1 MIEDEKPV
9 SEEPQDIVIDTSETG
24 LAEDGSEPVLD
35 VVDYAQELIEASSS
49 VPVFNSA
56 PEPVW
61 KKLLRQMLGTP
72 DSETLQQ
79 RVNELNRAIAD
90 DPEAAINYVLRGE
103 AYLQTREY
111 ALAYADFQQGLEM
124 ATTQVE
130 QNDWGIVAQA
140 VQDRAAQ
147 GLKVASKR
155 LTN

>member
-35 VVDYAQELIEASSS
+35 VVDYAPELIEASSS
-49 VPVFNSA
+49 VPVFNSV

-124 ATTQVE
+124 ATAQVE